1 VTLARKI
8 QTRHE
13 LRDAGKKQVLRR
25 RLFFLSGNLLVC
37 RRPANGRRGIEG
49 SISMSL
55 SLANTLVKDDVN
67 TRKKAALDQSKTYDS
82 PFKKRP

>member
-1 VTLARKI
+1 VTLAREI

-37 RRPANGRRGIEG
+37 RPANGRRGIEG

-82 PFKKRP
+82 PFIKRP